1 MIRLLIVLP
10 FIVLTVYWFLRWFK
24 RTPPARVAD
33 RLRKVAMWTLIG
45 VLILAA
51 ATGRLNPV
59 FAFIAALIPAAIRVL
74 TLLQAVPTLQRL
86 LRSLGVSLPGGLF
99 GGGAAAG
106 GAAGASGTGPAGAS
120 AIRTRFLAMRLD
132 HATGAMDGEVL
143 EGPFVGRRLRDL
155 GLDQLLRMLELYRE
169 SDAQSAAVLEAFLDR
184 EHGPDW
190 RSRDPGPGTRR
201 PAGAAPMNEDEALAI
216 LGLDAGADATAV
228 RDAHRRLMQRLHPDR
243 GGSGYLAA
251 KINEAK
257 QVLLRSRGSS

>member
-1 MIRLLIVLP
+1 MIRLLVVLP

-33 RLRKVAMWTLIG
+33 RLRKAAMWTLIG

-51 ATGRLNPV
+51 ATGRLNPI

-74 TLLQAVPTLQRL
+74 TLLQALPMLQRL
-86 LRSLGVSLPGGLF
+86 WRSLGVSLPGGGF

-106 GAAGASGTGPAGAS
+106 AGPAGAS
-120 AIRTRFLAMRLD
+120 AIRTRFLDMRLD

-143 EGPFVGRRLRDL
+143 EGPFTGRRLRDL

-190 RSRDPGPGTRR
+190 RGRDPGPGTRR

-216 LGLDAGADATAV
+216 LGLDVGADAAAV

-257 QVLLRSRGSS
+257 QVLLKSRGSS